1 MAGASGAERR
11 AGRVGWG
18 GGGEAGVEARA
29 AAGRGGASE
38 GEGRWEGRSSPG
50 RCFGCESV
58 IRAAQR
64 GCLPSRTIAPRI
76 DGTAASVR
84 PCAKDAY
91 RAVMRRSARGIEIPI
106 FFVMW
111 SDGINSR
118 HLCIVFASEI
128 VGWLFKD
135 AAIARTWVP
144 DVM

>member
-1 MAGASGAERR
+1 VTIISFYSFQINRFQRCSVRR
-11 AGRVGWG
+11 HCNS
-18 GGGEAGVEARA
+18 A
-29 AAGRGGASE
+29 A
-38 GEGRWEGRSSPG
+38 
-50 RCFGCESV
+50 F
-58 IRAAQR
+58 
-64 GCLPSRTIAPRI
+64 
-76 DGTAASVR
+76 R